1 MLIENSNKNTG
12 TWKTAEKKT
21 RTLNRKINS
30 TNSETIALKNRFSA
44 LATSNNEFIE
54 ATEDE
59 EINYNVMIDK
69 NPQTNQ
75 SKFKRRPNIIKIL
88 KRTSQNSKEG
98 LILPSQKITLGLKTS
113 KQFPVIECIRV

>member
-21 RTLNRKINS
+21 RTLNRKIHSANY
-30 TNSETIALKNRFSA
+30 ETISLKNRFSA

-59 EINYNVMIDK
+59 EINYNVIIDK
-69 NPQTNQ
+69 NLQKNQ
-75 SKFKRRPNIIKIL
+75 PKVKRRPNIAITENYI
-88 KRTSQNSKEG
+88 RSQN
-98 LILPSQKITLGLKTS
+98 IKTV
-113 KQFPVIECIRV
+113 PVIECIRV